1 MHQVSDRPRE
11 DDERS
16 RSGYGS
22 ENEDRRRGEHDEQT
36 PRNDGNTMSMANGGK
51 RPGSA
56 SLDGAVAY
64 KLDIGNIII
73 SLVFVFPGTRAA
85 P

>member
-1 MHQVSDRPRE
+1 MCCVCLQCVWGDASTVAR
-11 DDERS
+11 ERS
-16 RSGYGS
+16 LFL
-22 ENEDRRRGEHDEQT
+22 EDVV
-36 PRNDGNTMSMANGGK
+36 PLPNGGK

>member
-1 MHQVSDRPRE
+1 MCCVCLQCVWGDASTVAR
-11 DDERS
+11 ERS
-16 RSGYGS
+16 LFL
-22 ENEDRRRGEHDEQT
+22 EDVV
-36 PRNDGNTMSMANGGK
+36 PLPNGGK

-56 SLDGAVAY
+56 TLDGAVAY

-73 SLVFVFPGTRAA
+73 SLVCVFPGTRAA